1 MSIDVDHLRL
11 HVIRPIITHLNMWS
25 ASAENLLLGTAAQES
40 HMGTYLRQWD
50 AGPARGI
57 YQIEPDTHD
66 DIWRNYLKFR
76 KALKAKVT
84 SMRAEWSTPIDQL
97 MTNLAYTTAMAR
109 LVYRRVPTALP
120 EENDIEGLAGY
131 WKEHYNTSKGKG
143 TEEEFVENYKRF
155 ISETVGYEASGA
167 DADYKDDYDVMLMVR
182 PRSHIAKLVKLY
194 GLGKDKVAMTFIDQK
209 PPIVILPPFTRQKG
223 RQQIVDHTLLLH
235 ELDHVEF
242 GMETPTHPK
251 EDDHEPT

>member
-84 SMRAEWSTPIDQL
+84 AMRAEWSTPVDQL
-97 MTNLAYTTAMAR
+97 ITNLAYATAMAR
-109 LVYRRVPTALP
+109 LVYRRVPEPLP
-120 EENDIEGLAGY
+120 GPKDIDGMAQY
-131 WKEHYNTSKGKG
+131 YKTHWNTELGKA
-143 TEEEFVENYKRF
+143 TVEQFIENYKQF
-155 ISETVGYEASGA
+155 V
-167 DADYKDDYDVMLMVR
+167 
-182 PRSHIAKLVKLY
+182 
-194 GLGKDKVAMTFIDQK
+194 LGND
-209 PPIVILPPFTRQKG
+209 
-223 RQQIVDHTLLLH
+223 
-235 ELDHVEF
+235 
-242 GMETPTHPK
+242 
-251 EDDHEPT
+251 